1 MIVELR
7 PAGAKLQLVVPLRD
21 GIRFDVRCTAEEW
34 KAFTAEVSVVGA
46 LRSVEA
52 GEKEREVAV
61 GAQGRATGT
70 KFVDET

>member
-1 MIVELR
+1 MELR